1 MHLWMVKIVIE
12 CIFLGSMFN
21 RSLYF
26 VMYFFLLLMALCL
39 GGGFVG
45 LCLGCTAYVGEL
57 FDPFFNRCV
66 IRRDAGDV
74 RIFEYVQLLDI

>member
-1 MHLWMVKIVIE
+1 M
-12 CIFLGSMFN
+12 G
-21 RSLYF
+21 
-26 VMYFFLLLMALCL
+26 LCL

-66 IRRDAGDV
+66 IRRGAGDV
-74 RIFEYVQLLDI
+74 RIFEYAQLLDI